1 MSGDCRSG
9 EHVSIPSVDSKPQVP
24 EAEPSKPTA
33 GAPMKLVFTLNG
45 SLLSLDID
53 PSLRLLDVLRDVLD
67 LTGTKEGCGEGEC
80 GACTVLMDG
89 LAVDSC
95 LVMAMQAQ
103 GREVFTVEGLERVG
117 ELDVLQ
123 RAFVQEGAVQC
134 GFCTPGMLMSA
145 KALLMK
151 TPRPGEAEIR
161 SALAGNLCRCTGYQK
176 IVRAVTAAS
185 LSGEVQHG

>member
-1 MSGDCRSG
+1 
-9 EHVSIPSVDSKPQVP
+9 
-24 EAEPSKPTA
+24 
-33 GAPMKLVFTLNG
+33 MKLVFTLNG